1 MKESKPPTGW
11 NLVDFDQAPIYND
24 IIVNEEAWEDFGD
37 TDSSDEDGSEVR
49 SDPESESE
57 DNMVDDFHHELM
69 QSDLWH
75 RSNMISLKME
85 NKYLLRELELGDL
98 RLQNQKDRTKDVVE
112 AAKKKK
118 LELKQLQLERRRR
131 ERQKLRLERGKLA
144 RIEASIGQFWRSCE
158 GDEGEEEGGGG
169 EGRMEEIFCD
179 SFIQIMVGQNKT
191 PR

>member
-1 MKESKPPTGW
+1 MGW
-11 NLVDFDQAPIYND
+11 NLVDFDQTPIYND
-24 IIVNEEAWEDFGD
+24 IVVNEEAWEDFGD
-37 TDSSDEDGSEVR
+37 TDSSDEDGSDVR

-98 RLQNQKDRTKDVVE
+98 RLQNQKDRTKDMVE

-131 ERQKLRLERGKLA
+131 ERQKLRFERGKLA

-158 GDEGEEEGGGG
+158 GDEGEEEGGRG
-169 EGRMEEIFCD
+169 ERRMEEIFCD